1 MIAYLP
7 LVAALG
13 LCVLLLLPLLDRRVD
28 LFVTRLAVAVFGD
41 YVGTDGTRRQR
52 QRDRMRAAHVGGTH
66 RTYASKTLLYAGV
79 LGVAGGVIG
88 VYAAGAFLS
97 ALDVGEDALRE
108 TLPEPVAF
116 LAGITRLT
124 ELGLLELF
132 VLLLFA
138 SATLGA
144 ALAVGTYYGRWEILR
159 QRAHARA
166 AEIDATLP
174 RTVAF
179 MFALSRSGMAF
190 PRVMDTLAEN
200 EAVYGE
206 AATELS
212 VAVRDMNA
220 FGTDALT
227 ALQRTAR
234 RTPSDDLAD
243 FAENLAS
250 VLGTGQPISPFLSDQ
265 YDLYQEEAESK
276 QQQYLELL
284 STFAEAYVT
293 ALVAG
298 PLFFI
303 TILVVIGLVLAD
315 TLPLLRV
322 VVYLGVPLAT
332 FGFVVYVDSV
342 TQGVGGTE
350 TVDRLRDER
359 GPAGW
364 DGAGGDGNDDPTGSF
379 ADAGP
384 TGARSDGGV
393 AGDGS
398 DDATARE
405 SAVFG
410 AIGPGSGGSDA
421 ADPAPSYP
429 DSETDPWT
437 ASRER
442 LGVYDRIQGARG
454 WLASPVESVL
464 DAPGTIVFVTI
475 PLAVF
480 GLLAFAFPITRGTPV
495 EMAAQIDGP
504 VVVATMAVLAS
515 YAVVY
520 EVQKR
525 QTRRIES
532 TVPDFLDRLASVNEA
547 GTSVVG
553 SVRRVA
559 DSNLEALTVDLER
572 TRRDIDWG
580 ADVGTALR
588 RLDRRVRS
596 PMMSRAV
603 ALLTNAMRASGDI
616 GPVLR
621 IAAEEARATWSL
633 RRERRQV
640 MLTYLIV
647 IYISFVVFLGIIA
660 ALSVSFI
667 PAIEEAAVSGTDGG
681 LTDAPGDGVT
691 GGSSGIIGSIGD
703 INAFAYEQL
712 FFHAAS
718 VQAVCSGL
726 VAGQLGEGSVKDGVK
741 HVVVLLALTLV
752 TFLAIGLV

>member
-1 MIAYLP
+1 MIAYAP
-7 LVAALG
+7 LVVAIGGCLA
-13 LCVLLLLPLLDRRVD
+13 LLLPILDRRAD
-28 LFVTRLAVAVFGD
+28 LFTTRIALAIFGD
-41 YVGTDGTRRQR
+41 YVAVDGNRRQH
-52 QRDRMRAAHVGGTH
+52 QRDLMRAAHVGGTH

-79 LGVAGGVIG
+79 LGVAGSVIG
-88 VYAAGAFLS
+88 VYAAAVFLS
-97 ALDVGEDALRE
+97 ALDVGDDVIRGL
-108 TLPEPVAF
+108 LPAPLSF

-132 VLLLFA
+132 VLLVFT
-138 SATLGA
+138 SATLGS
-144 ALAVGTYYGRWEILR
+144 ALAVGTYYGRWEILD

-179 MFALSRSGMAF
+179 MYALSRSGMAF

-200 EAVYGE
+200 EDVYGE

-250 VLGTGQPISPFLSDQ
+250 VLGTGQPISAFLSDQ
-265 YDLYQEEAESK
+265 YELYQEEAESK

-303 TILVVIGLVLAD
+303 TILVVIGLVLQD

-350 TVDRLRDER
+350 TASRFRDEGNNSSSTADTDR
-359 GPAGW
+359 ESAAAN
-364 DGAGGDGNDDPTGSF
+364 GADVANTAS
-379 ADAGP
+379 
-384 TGARSDGGV
+384 TTSVRSDGGAV
-393 AGDGS
+393 ETDDGLG
-398 DDATARE
+398 
-405 SAVFG
+405 SAV
-410 AIGPGSGGSDA
+410 
-421 ADPAPSYP
+421 
-429 DSETDPWT
+429 DSW
-437 ASRER
+437 AVSRDR
-442 LGVYDRIQGARG
+442 LQAYDRVQGVRE
-454 WLASPVESVL
+454 WFTSPVESIL
-464 DAPGTIVFVTI
+464 DAPATVFFITV
-475 PLAVF
+475 PLAII
-480 GLLAFAFPITRGTPV
+480 GLLVFTFPITRGSPI
-495 EMAAQIDGP
+495 EMVAQFDTA
-504 VVVATMAVLAS
+504 VVAATALVAAS
-515 YAVVY
+515 YALVY
-520 EVQKR
+520 EIRKR
-525 QTRRIES
+525 RTRQIES
-532 TVPDFLDRLASVNEA
+532 AVPDFLDRLASVNEA

-559 DSNLEALTVDLER
+559 DSNLEALTADLQR

-580 ADVGTALR
+580 ADVATALR
-588 RLDRRVRS
+588 RLERRIRS
-596 PMMSRAV
+596 PMMSRGI
-603 ALLTNAMRASGDI
+603 ALITNAMRASGNI

-621 IAAEEARATWSL
+621 IAADEARATWGL

-647 IYISFVVFLGIIA
+647 IYISFLVFLGIIA
-660 ALSVSFI
+660 SLSVSFI
-667 PAIEEAAVSGTDGG
+667 PAIEDAALSGTGG
-681 LTDAPGDGVT
+681 GDTGDLPGA
-691 GGSSGIIGSIGD
+691 GGPSGITDSLGD

-712 FFHAAS
+712 FFHAAA
-718 VQAVCSGL
+718 VQAICSGL
-726 VAGQLGEGSVKDGVK
+726 VAGQLGEGSVKDGAK
-741 HVVVLLALTLV
+741 HVVILLALTIA
-752 TFLAIGLV
+752 TFFVIGLV

>member
-1 MIAYLP
+1 MIASIP
-7 LVAALG
+7 LFAALG
-13 LCVLLLLPLLDRRVD
+13 LCLALLLPAVSDRADLL
-28 LFVTRLAVAVFGD
+28 VTRIALSLFGD
-41 YVGTDGTRRQR
+41 YVAEDDSRRRRQR
-52 QRDRMRAAHVGGTH
+52 DLLHAAHVDATH
-66 RTYASKTLLYAGV
+66 RAYASRTLLYAGV
-79 LGVAGGVIG
+79 LGVAGSVLG
-88 VYAAGAFLS
+88 VYAAGALLS
-97 ALDVGEDALRE
+97 ALDVGEAAIRAFLPAALS
-108 TLPEPVAF
+108 F
-116 LAGITRLT
+116 LAGLAGLASLSLPRL
-124 ELGLLELF
+124 F
-132 VLLLFA
+132 LLLTFA
-138 SATLGA
+138 SATLGS
-144 ALAVGTYYGRWEILR
+144 ALAAGTYYGRWELLS

-179 MFALSRSGMAF
+179 MYALSRSGMAF

-243 FAENLAS
+243 FSENLAS
-250 VLGTGQPISPFLSDQ
+250 VLGTGQSISTFLADQ
-265 YDLYQEEAESK
+265 YELYQEEAESK
-276 QQQYLELL
+276 QERYLDLL

-303 TILVVIGLVLAD
+303 TILVVIGLVLED

-350 TVDRLRDER
+350 SVDLSEAADDETGSGR
-359 GPAGW
+359 GER
-364 DGAGGDGNDDPTGSF
+364 AGGSTG
-379 ADAGP
+379 DAPGV
-384 TGARSDGGV
+384 AADGGV
-393 AGDGS
+393 ADGTRR
-398 DDATARE
+398 DR
-405 SAVFG
+405 
-410 AIGPGSGGSDA
+410 
-421 ADPAPSYP
+421 
-429 DSETDPWT
+429 WT

-442 LGVYDRIQGARG
+442 LRAYDRVRRLRRWA
-454 WLASPVESVL
+454 ASPVENAVR
-464 DAPGTIVFVTI
+464 APATSFLATV
-475 PLAVF
+475 PLALL
-480 GLLAFAFPITRGTPV
+480 GLLVFAFPVTLGPATEMVAQV
-495 EMAAQIDGP
+495 ETP
-504 VVVATMAVLAS
+504 VVVATALVLAV

-520 EVQKR
+520 EVGKR
-525 QTRRIES
+525 RTRRVES
-532 TVPDFLDRLASVNEA
+532 SVPDFLDRLASVNEA

-559 DSNLEALTVDLER
+559 DSNLEALTADLKR

-580 ADVGTALR
+580 ADVSTALR
-588 RLDRRVRS
+588 RLERRVRS
-596 PMMSRAV
+596 PMTSRAV
-603 ALLTNAMRASGDI
+603 ALVTNAMHASGDI

-621 IAAEEARATWSL
+621 IAADESRATWSL

-647 IYISFVVFLGIIA
+647 IYISFLVFLGIIA
-660 ALSVSFI
+660 SLSVSFI
-667 PAIEEAAVSGTDGG
+667 PAIEQAAIPSAGG
-681 LTDAPGDGVT
+681 DTGGVPGAPGGP
-691 GGSSGIIGSIGD
+691 SGITEGLGD
-703 INAFAYEQL
+703 IDASAYEQL

-726 VAGQLGEGSVKDGVK
+726 VAGQLGEGSVADGAK
-741 HVVVLLALTLV
+741 HVVVLLALTLL
-752 TFLAIGLV
+752 TFAVIDLV

>member
-1 MIAYLP
+1 MIASVP
-7 LVAALG
+7 LFAALG
-13 LCVLLLLPLLDRRVD
+13 LCLALLLPAVSDRADLL
-28 LFVTRLAVAVFGD
+28 VTRIALSLFGD
-41 YVGTDGTRRQR
+41 YVAEDGSRRRRQR
-52 QRDRMRAAHVGGTH
+52 DLLHAAHVDATH
-66 RTYASKTLLYAGV
+66 RAYASRTLLYAGV
-79 LGVAGGVIG
+79 LGVAGSVLG
-88 VYAAGAFLS
+88 VYAAGALLS
-97 ALDVGEDALRE
+97 ALDVGEAAIRAF
-108 TLPEPVAF
+108 LPAAISF
-116 LAGITRLT
+116 LAGLAGLTSLSLPRL
-124 ELGLLELF
+124 F
-132 VLLLFA
+132 LLLTFA
-138 SATLGA
+138 SATLGS
-144 ALAVGTYYGRWEILR
+144 ALAAGTYYGRWELLS

-179 MFALSRSGMAF
+179 MYALSRSGMAF

-200 EAVYGE
+200 ESVYGE

-243 FAENLAS
+243 FSENLAS
-250 VLGTGQPISPFLSDQ
+250 VLGTGQSISAFLADQ
-265 YDLYQEEAESK
+265 YELYQEEAESK
-276 QQQYLELL
+276 QERYLDLL

-350 TVDRLRDER
+350 SVDLSEA
-359 GPAGW
+359 AG
-364 DGAGGDGNDDPTGSF
+364 DDPTG
-379 ADAGP
+379 ADAAGADT
-384 TGARSDGGV
+384 TGDGGDTAPGVAADGGV
-393 AGDGS
+393 PDGAER
-398 DDATARE
+398 DR
-405 SAVFG
+405 
-410 AIGPGSGGSDA
+410 
-421 ADPAPSYP
+421 
-429 DSETDPWT
+429 WT

-442 LGVYDRIQGARG
+442 IRAYDRVRRLRRWA
-454 WLASPVESVL
+454 ASPVENAVR
-464 DAPGTIVFVTI
+464 APATSFLATV
-475 PLAVF
+475 PLALL
-480 GLLAFAFPITRGTPV
+480 GLLVFAFPVTLGSATEMVAQV
-495 EMAAQIDGP
+495 EIP
-504 VVVATMAVLAS
+504 IVVATALVLAV

-520 EVQKR
+520 EVGKR
-525 QTRRIES
+525 RTRRVES
-532 TVPDFLDRLASVNEA
+532 SVPDFLDRLASVNEA

-559 DSNLEALTVDLER
+559 DSNLEALTDDLKR

-588 RLDRRVRS
+588 RLERRVRS
-596 PMMSRAV
+596 PMTSRAV
-603 ALLTNAMRASGDI
+603 ALVTNAMHASGDI

-621 IAAEEARATWSL
+621 IAADESRATWSL
-633 RRERRQV
+633 RKERRQV

-647 IYISFVVFLGIIA
+647 IYISFLVFLGIIA
-660 ALSVSFI
+660 SLSVSFI
-667 PAIEEAAVSGTDGG
+667 PAIEQAAIPSAGG
-681 LTDAPGDGVT
+681 DTGGVPGAPGGP
-691 GGSSGIIGSIGD
+691 SGITEGLGD
-703 INAFAYEQL
+703 IDASAYEQL

-726 VAGQLGEGSVKDGVK
+726 VAGQLGEGSVADGAK
-741 HVVVLLALTLV
+741 HVVVLLALTLL
-752 TFLAIGLV
+752 TFAVIDLV

>member
-1 MIAYLP
+1 MIASVP
-7 LVAALG
+7 LFVAIG
-13 LCVLLLLPLLDRRVD
+13 LCLALLLPVVDCRAD
-28 LFVTRLAVAVFGD
+28 LFLTRIAMSVFGD
-41 YVGTDGTRRQR
+41 YVGEDGPRKRRQR
-52 QRDRMRAAHVGGTH
+52 DLLRAAHVGGTH
-66 RTYASKTLLYAGV
+66 RAYASRTLLYAGV
-79 LGVAGGVIG
+79 LGVAGSVLG
-88 VYAAGAFLS
+88 VYAAAALLS
-97 ALDVGEDALRE
+97 ALDVGEDAIRE
-108 TLPEPVAF
+108 ALPGSLSFLADLARLSTLTLPQ
-116 LAGITRLT
+116 
-124 ELGLLELF
+124 LF
-132 VLLLFA
+132 LLLTVA
-138 SATLGA
+138 SATIGS
-144 ALAVGTYYGRWEILR
+144 ALAVGTYYGRWELLS

-166 AEIDATLP
+166 AEVDATLP

-179 MFALSRSGMAF
+179 MYALSRSGMAF

-243 FAENLAS
+243 FSENLAS
-250 VLGTGQPISPFLSDQ
+250 VLGTGQSISTFLADQ

-276 QQQYLELL
+276 QERYLELL

-315 TLPLLRV
+315 TLPLLRA
-322 VVYLGVPLAT
+322 VVYFGVPLAT

-350 TVDRLRDER
+350 RVDLSEAVGD
-359 GPAGW
+359 GPTDDGGGGDTAA
-364 DGAGGDGNDDPTGSF
+364 GAGRSADDATDRATSAATG
-379 ADAGP
+379 
-384 TGARSDGGV
+384 GARSDGGV
-393 AGDGS
+393 AS
-398 DDATARE
+398 
-405 SAVFG
+405 
-410 AIGPGSGGSDA
+410 GSGAGDRTEGDRWA
-421 ADPAPSYP
+421 
-429 DSETDPWT
+429 

-442 LGVYDRIQGARG
+442 LRAYDRVRRLRRWAT
-454 WLASPVESVL
+454 SPVESLVA
-464 DAPGTIVFVTI
+464 APWTSLLATV
-475 PLAVF
+475 PLAVL
-480 GLLAFAFPITRGTPV
+480 GLLVFVFPVTLGSPT
-495 EMAAQIDGP
+495 EMVAQIETP
-504 VVVATMAVLAS
+504 LVVATALVLAV

-520 EVQKR
+520 EVRKR
-525 QTRRIES
+525 RTRRIES
-532 TVPDFLDRLASVNEA
+532 SVPDLLDRLASVNEA

-559 DSNLEALTVDLER
+559 DSNLEALTADLKR

-580 ADVGTALR
+580 ADVSTALR
-588 RLDRRVRS
+588 RLERRVRS
-596 PMMSRAV
+596 PMTSRAV
-603 ALLTNAMRASGDI
+603 ALVTNAMHASGDV

-621 IAAEEARATWSL
+621 IAADEARATWSL

-647 IYISFVVFLGIIA
+647 IYISFLVFLGIIA
-660 ALSVSFI
+660 SLSVSFI
-667 PAIEEAAVSGTDGG
+667 PAVEEAALSGAGGASEVPGAPSGSAGITGG
-681 LTDAPGDGVT
+681 LGQIDA
-691 GGSSGIIGSIGD
+691 S
-703 INAFAYEQL
+703 AYEQL
-712 FFHAAS
+712 FFHAAA

-741 HVVVLLALTLV
+741 HVVVLLALTLL
-752 TFLAIGLV
+752 TFAAIGLV

>member
-1 MIAYLP
+1 MIASVP

-13 LCVLLLLPLLDRRVD
+13 LCAALLLPAVSRRAD
-28 LFVTRLAVAVFGD
+28 LFVTRIALSLFGD
-41 YVGTDGTRRQR
+41 YVAEDGPRRRRQR
-52 QRDRMRAAHVGGTH
+52 DLLHAAHIAGTH
-66 RTYASKTLLYAGV
+66 RAYASRTLLYAGA
-79 LGVAGGVIG
+79 LGVAGSVLG
-88 VYAAGAFLS
+88 VYAAAALLS
-97 ALDVGEDALRE
+97 ALDVGEAAIRM
-108 TLPEPVAF
+108 TLPASISF
-116 LAGITRLT
+116 LARVAELT
-124 ELGLLELF
+124 TLDLPGLF
-132 VLLLFA
+132 LLLTFA
-138 SATLGA
+138 SATLGS
-144 ALAVGTYYGRWEILR
+144 ALAVGTYYGRWELLS

-179 MFALSRSGMAF
+179 MYALSRSGMAF

-234 RTPSDDLAD
+234 RTPSEDLAD
-243 FAENLAS
+243 FSENLAS
-250 VLGTGQPISPFLSDQ
+250 VLGTGQSISAFLDDQ
-265 YDLYQEEAESK
+265 YELYQAEAESK
-276 QQQYLELL
+276 QERYLELL

-303 TILVVIGLVLAD
+303 TILVVIGLVLED

-350 TVDRLRDER
+350 SVDLSE
-359 GPAGW
+359 PAGEGATG
-364 DGAGGDGNDDPTGSF
+364 GAGGDDGETGIRGAGDDRLAGADGAGS
-379 ADAGP
+379 AAT

-393 AGDGS
+393 AGGTDGVVAGGA
-398 DDATARE
+398 DGGDGGAGGVAGEADRW
-405 SAVFG
+405 AV
-410 AIGPGSGGSDA
+410 
-421 ADPAPSYP
+421 
-429 DSETDPWT
+429 
-437 ASRER
+437 SRER
-442 LGVYDRIQGARG
+442 LRAYDRVKRLRRWA
-454 WLASPVESVL
+454 ASPVENAVE
-464 DAPGTIVFVTI
+464 APWTSFLATV
-475 PLAVF
+475 PLAVL
-480 GLLAFAFPITRGTPV
+480 GLLAFTFPVTLGSPT
-495 EMAAQIDGP
+495 EMVAQIETQI
-504 VVVATMAVLAS
+504 VVATAFVLAV

-520 EVQKR
+520 EVRKR
-525 QTRRIES
+525 RVRRIES
-532 TVPDFLDRLASVNEA
+532 SVPDFLDRLASVNEA

-559 DSNLEALTVDLER
+559 DSNLEELTADLKR

-580 ADVGTALR
+580 ADVSTALR
-588 RLDRRVRS
+588 RLERRVRS
-596 PMMSRAV
+596 PMTSRAV
-603 ALLTNAMRASGDI
+603 ALVTNAMHASGDI

-621 IAAEEARATWSL
+621 IAADEARATWSL

-647 IYISFVVFLGIIA
+647 IYISFLVFLGIITS
-660 ALSVSFI
+660 LSVSFI
-667 PAIEEAAVSGTDGG
+667 PAIEQAAIPSGGAEGVPGASSGPTGITDG
-681 LTDAPGDGVT
+681 L
-691 GGSSGIIGSIGD
+691 GD
-703 INAFAYEQL
+703 IDAFAYEQL
-712 FFHAAS
+712 FFHAAA
-718 VQAVCSGL
+718 VQAVCSGI

-741 HVVVLLALTLV
+741 HVVVLLALTLL
-752 TFLAIGLV
+752 TFAVIGMV

>member
-1 MIAYLP
+1 MIASIP
-7 LVAALG
+7 LFAALG
-13 LCVLLLLPLLDRRVD
+13 LCLALLLPAVDRRAD
-28 LFVTRLAVAVFGD
+28 LFVTRLALSLFGD
-41 YVGTDGTRRQR
+41 DVAEEGPRKRRQR
-52 QRDRMRAAHVGGTH
+52 DLMRAAHVAGTH
-66 RTYASKTLLYAGV
+66 RAYASRTLLYAGA
-79 LGVAGGVIG
+79 LGVAGSVLG
-88 VYAAGAFLS
+88 VYAAAALIS
-97 ALDVGEDALRE
+97 ALDVGEAAVRAALPAS
-108 TLPEPVAF
+108 LSF
-116 LAGITRLT
+116 LAGVAGIGSLT
-124 ELGLLELF
+124 LPQLF
-132 VLLLFA
+132 LLLTFA
-138 SATLGA
+138 SATLGS
-144 ALAVGTYYGRWEILR
+144 ALAVGTYYGRWELLR
-159 QRAHARA
+159 QRAHARG

-179 MFALSRSGMAF
+179 MYALSRSGMAF

-243 FAENLAS
+243 FSENLAS
-250 VLGTGQPISPFLSDQ
+250 VLGTGQSISSFLADQ
-265 YDLYQEEAESK
+265 YELYQEEAESK
-276 QQQYLELL
+276 QERYLELL

-303 TILVVIGLVLAD
+303 TILVVIGLVLED

-350 TVDRLRDER
+350 DVDMSE
-359 GPAGW
+359 AV
-364 DGAGGDGNDDPTGSF
+364 GN
-379 ADAGP
+379 GP
-384 TGARSDGGV
+384 TGDDFAGDGGAPSVAADGGV
-393 AGDGS
+393 
-398 DDATARE
+398 E
-405 SAVFG
+405 SGTGRDEWA
-410 AIGPGSGGSDA
+410 
-421 ADPAPSYP
+421 
-429 DSETDPWT
+429 

-442 LGVYDRIQGARG
+442 LRAYDRLQRLREWA
-454 WLASPVESVL
+454 ASPVESVVA
-464 DAPGTIVFVTI
+464 APWTSFLATV
-475 PLAVF
+475 PLAVL
-480 GLLAFAFPITRGTPV
+480 GLLVFVFPITLGSPTEMVAQVETP
-495 EMAAQIDGP
+495 I
-504 VVVATMAVLAS
+504 VVATALVLAV

-520 EVQKR
+520 EVRKR
-525 QTRRIES
+525 RVRRIES
-532 TVPDFLDRLASVNEA
+532 AVPDLLDRLASVNEA

-559 DSNLEALTVDLER
+559 DSNLAALTDDLKR

-580 ADVGTALR
+580 ADVSTALR
-588 RLDRRVRS
+588 RLERRVRS
-596 PMMSRAV
+596 PMTSRAV
-603 ALLTNAMRASGDI
+603 ALVTNAMHASGDI

-621 IAAEEARATWSL
+621 IAADESRATWSL

-647 IYISFVVFLGIIA
+647 IYISFLVFLGIIA
-660 ALSVSFI
+660 SLSVSFI
-667 PAIEEAAVSGTDGG
+667 PAVEEAAVSGAGGASEVPGAPSGPTGITDGLG
-681 LTDAPGDGVT
+681 EID
-691 GGSSGIIGSIGD
+691 S
-703 INAFAYEQL
+703 FAYEQL
-712 FFHAAS
+712 FFHAAA

-752 TFLAIGLV
+752 TFFVIARL